1 MPKYTISKATN
12 VTRQH
17 DVFFLS
23 AAGVQQTCLLGV
35 PRYKPRGKRK
45 KIVPGRTVGLL
56 LANKTSAT
64 KLAEPYA
71 AKTGSTHDVKKAIFM
86 GIDGFSSYQHDIKK
100 KTTCILHS
108 STHQTDDIS
117 ANFKHYWM
125 VKSDPNG
132 DYRFAAHCGS
142 DSFNTI
148 KSEFVNFPG
157 NHDFVAKFTVNAAKS
172 SRQKQV
178 KVTSRDSASFVLANV
193 FFKNIFK
200 RIAKV
205 EVDCSPAELCRVTPL
220 SVKNDM
226 IKLFPILFSQM
237 KSPRSNVPSILSVS
251 AKGNKKVLKRKK
263 QAGKPSKNRRQASKK
278 QRVQASSPALFSLVS
293 QRKAHQ
299 LGPINTTLPVS
310 KLSVSEDD
318 TNERITNR
326 ANALDS
332 SYIPSLGT
340 NFQIVSDPELMLA
353 EEEIQF
359 IGGLA
364 ANPAKP
370 KPTFFYNPDYH
381 PELLMTDA
389 ETERLLAYDA
399 RSF

>member
-64 KLAEPYA
+64 KSAEPYA

-148 KSEFVNFPG
+148 KSEFAHFPG

-172 SRQKQV
+172 SRQKKV
-178 KVTSRDSASFVLANV
+178 KVTSRDRASFVFANV

-237 KSPRSNVPSILSVS
+237 KSPLSKVPSTLSVS
-251 AKGNKKVLKRKK
+251 AKGNQKVLKRKK
-263 QAGKPSKNRRQASKK
+263 QAAKPSKTRRQASKK
-278 QRVQASSPALFSLVS
+278 QRVQPSLTLISSVS
-293 QRKAHQ
+293 QPESQQ
-299 LGPINTTLPVS
+299 LGLANTTLPVS
-310 KLSVSEDD
+310 KLSVSEYDA
-318 TNERITNR
+318 NERITNR
-326 ANALDS
+326 ANALNS
-332 SYIPSLGT
+332 NHIPSLDA